1 LTVLDLFRLD
11 GKIAL
16 VTGGSRG
23 LGFQIAQALG
33 EAGACVAITARR
45 EEGLRQAVENL
56 EAANI
61 RAMSVRCDISKADQ
75 VQAAVDQVLDAW
87 GHIDVL
93 VNNAGATW
101 GARLEEMPLE
111 AWDKVVRTNVDGTF
125 FVSRA
130 VALHMIHRG
139 EGGRI
144 INIGSVAGLRGSDP
158 QILQTLA
165 YNTTKG
171 AVVNFTRDLAAK
183 LAEHNITVNCI
194 CPGFFR
200 TKMSAGVLDQIEQR
214 VLDATPLKRLG
225 GDDDLKGIAVLFASP
240 ASAYITGQVIAVDG
254 GATAI

>member
-1 LTVLDLFRLD
+1 VNALDLFRLD

-45 EEGLRQAVENL
+45 EAGLA
-56 EAANI
+56 EAIAQLHSGGI
-61 RAMSVRCDISKADQ
+61 RAMSVRCDISQPDQ
-75 VQAAVDQVLDAW
+75 VQAAVEQVLDAW
-87 GHIDVL
+87 DHIDIL
-93 VNNAGATW
+93 INNAGATW
-101 GARLEEMPLE
+101 GAALEQMPLE

-130 VALHMIHRG
+130 VALHMIQRG
-139 EGGRI
+139 QGGKI

-158 QILQTLA
+158 RLMQTLA

-183 LAEHNITVNCI
+183 LAEHAITVNCI
-194 CPGFFR
+194 CPGWFP
-200 TKMSAGVLDQIEQR
+200 TKMSAGLLDQVGQR
-214 VLDATPLKRLG
+214 ILDGVPLRRFG
-225 GDDDLKGIAVLFASP
+225 GEDDLKGIAILFASP